1 MHFSLLLFSGEENSG
16 SRNKYNLLIECAKFA
31 DSRSFSSIWLPER
44 HFSNFGGLYPNPAT
58 LHAALATQ
66 TNNISLRAGSVV
78 LPLHNPLKIVEEWSI
93 VDNLSNGRVG
103 ISFASGW
110 NPDDFAFYPEEYAER
125 HHKLF
130 EKVRLVQKVWS
141 GSPIAVK
148 NGIGKDVKVRVYPT
162 PLQKNLPTWIT
173 ASGNPQ
179 TFEKAGEI
187 GAHLLTHLFDQSIEE
202 LAEKIF
208 IYRQARKKAGYENSS
223 SCITVALHC
232 YLGENIEE
240 VREKVRKPYC
250 NYLKTNINLLQ
261 KFIDG
266 RSLDID
272 IKSLPD
278 DDINHICETIFVKFF
293 SKRSLIGTPDIC
305 FNLIKQ
311 LHSIGVTEVACLL
324 DFGLNDHLII
334 EGLSSLE
341 KLNKMCSANVF

>member
-1 MHFSLLLFSGEENSG
+1 MHFSLLLFSGEENSV
-16 SRNKYNLLIECAKFA
+16 SKDKYNLLMKCARFA
-31 DSRSFSSIWLPER
+31 DSRNFSSIWLPER

-58 LHAALATQ
+58 LHAALAMQ

-141 GSPIAVK
+141 GSAITVK
-148 NGIGKDVKVRVYPT
+148 NGISENIKVRAYPT

-202 LAEKIF
+202 LAEKIS
-208 IYRQARKKAGYENSS
+208 IYRKARKKAGYGDS

-232 YLGENIEE
+232 YLGKDLEQ
-240 VREKVRKPYC
+240 VREQVRKPYC

-261 KFIDG
+261 KFVDG
-266 RSLDID
+266 RCMDID
-272 IKSLPD
+272 IKSLPES
-278 DDINHICETIFVKFF
+278 DINHICEIIFMKFF
-293 SKRSLIGTPDIC
+293 SKRSLIGTPDNC
-305 FNLIKQ
+305 LDLIKQ
-311 LHSIGVTEVACLL
+311 LYSIGVTEVACLL
-324 DFGLNDHLII
+324 DFGLNDYLII

-341 KLNKMCSANVF
+341 KLKIMC